1 MKQDSEQ
8 AKSVA
13 ASIVNSFVGEIV
25 RTNGDDLNNTNN
37 TDHNMS
43 HDEVIRSYSGLDA
56 TTLERI
62 RRFEQETQAMLQR
75 DPVRMRR
82 DAEKWLADKQLIE
95 KKLQQAKRELENED
109 ILDHLAD
116 NPSGKCIL
124 IKKISGKFF

>member
-1 MKQDSEQ
+1 
-8 AKSVA
+8 
-13 ASIVNSFVGEIV
+13 
-25 RTNGDDLNNTNN
+25 
-37 TDHNMS
+37 MS

-124 IKKISGKFF
+124 IKKFLENFFNCFNSNFFFF